1 MEATFHDSKADQK
14 GHDISGREIEEKDA
28 RRIAENEDR
37 KMHGEKTV
45 GGSAGRAQVAD
56 KDPKAH
62 DVKVGG
68 QGDHLPNEKPI
79 I

>member
-1 MEATFHDSKADQK
+1 MQATFGDSSAEK
-14 GHDISGREIEEKDA
+14 GAGLSGREIEAQDA
-28 RRIAENEDR
+28 RRMTENEER
-37 KMHGEKTV
+37 KQRGEKTV

-62 DVKVGG
+62 DVKRGG

>member
-1 MEATFHDSKADQK
+1 MQATFGDSHAHKADEL
-14 GHDISGREIEEKDA
+14 SGREIEEKDA

-37 KMHGEKTV
+37 KQHGEKTI

-62 DVKVGG
+62 DVKSGG
-68 QGDHLPNEKPI
+68 QGDRLPNEKPI